1 MRHIIF
7 IAALFTAFLF
17 GACSSPDKPVTYE
30 EAENFSKQIDSA
42 IHDRNP
48 KYFNTLINIKEL
60 GKRIR
65 KNSSEKITSAME
77 KGVGV
82 GLERANMGTQ
92 IIQAIEKRG
101 SYELVKHYEKDGV
114 QHLVYRMYS
123 EQGLNYHD
131 FELVKKNGKVGIADF
146 YIYIAGENF
155 SSMLANLLS
164 VLEKPT
170 GNGKNEDD
178 RTLERIQQVKKLM
191 TEGKYEAAKEIFD
204 ELPEKFRNQKTIQ
217 ILGIQITSQMD
228 NETYLQQLNDFQA
241 RYPNDPNTY
250 LMTLDAAILNNDY
263 QKALDNINHLDS
275 LINKDKF
282 LDFYRALM
290 YNLMKEPVKAREH
303 LETLVQNY
311 PTFETGILE
320 LVANYLDAKDYDK
333 ARPVIEDFRK
343 NDEFD
348 QDLLESVLDMYPDY
362 TG

>member
-1 MRHIIF
+1 MRHTIF
-7 IAALFTAFLF
+7 IATLFTAFLL
-17 GACSSPDKPVTYE
+17 GACSNPDKPVTYK
-30 EAENFSKQIDSA
+30 EAEDFSKQIDSA
-42 IHDRNP
+42 IHHRNP

-60 GKRIR
+60 GRRIR
-65 KNSSEKITSAME
+65 KNSSEKISSAME
-77 KGVGV
+77 RGAGT
-82 GLERANMGTQ
+82 GLEKANMGGQ
-92 IIQAIEKRG
+92 IILAIEKRG

-114 QHLVYRMYS
+114 QHLLYRMYS

-164 VLEKPT
+164 ILDSPAGSEKSEDERSLESIQ
-170 GNGKNEDD
+170 
-178 RTLERIQQVKKLM
+178 RIKKLM
-191 TEGKYEAAKEIFD
+191 NDGKYEAAKEIFD
-204 ELPEKFRNQKTIQ
+204 GLPDKFRNQKTIQ

-228 NETYLQQLNDFQA
+228 NETYLQQLKDFEA

-263 QKALDNINHLDS
+263 GKALDNINHLDS

-290 YNLMKEPVKAREH
+290 YNLMKEPLKAREY

-311 PTFETGILE
+311 PAFESGILE
-320 LVANYLDAKDYDK
+320 LMANYLEAKDYDK
-333 ARPVIEDFRK
+333 ARPMIEEFRK

-348 QDLLESVLDMYPDY
+348 QDLLKSVLAMYPDY